1 LVNNSRVLVSNSRLI
16 WTRPE
21 WWGKKQVEDWNE
33 PNLMALQDYDDGIDL
48 SSYDFDHDNLG
59 LIPDATNKR
68 KLAYRHRFVGHLY
81 SKVQQIHPIHI
92 CPLELYTIWYALCS
106 CGWTKSLKVGERVG
120 DGRAGA
126 REALKS

>member
-1 LVNNSRVLVSNSRLI
+1 
-16 WTRPE
+16 
-21 WWGKKQVEDWNE
+21 VEDWNE

-68 KLAYRHRFVGHLY
+68 KLAYRHRFVGDLY
-81 SKVQQIHPIHI
+81 SKVQQIHPIYI
-92 CPLELYTIWYALCS
+92 CPLGLYTIWYALCS
-106 CGWTKSLKVGERVG
+106 CGWTKNLKVGKRVG

>member
-1 LVNNSRVLVSNSRLI
+1 M
-16 WTRPE
+16 
-21 WWGKKQVEDWNE
+21 EDWNE

-92 CPLELYTIWYALCS
+92 YAL
-106 CGWTKSLKVGERVG
+106 
-120 DGRAGA
+120 
-126 REALKS
+126 